1 MLDYLIFSSALFA
14 STFIFYL
21 AVMKLRDARN
31 NGILDTLNW
40 SVIWLAY
47 AILYVGLVLDMLL
60 DWIVLTVMFAEL
72 PREILS
78 TSRVKRHKNFGEGWR
93 KSLATWLCNNFLS
106 PFDPNHC
113 SG

>member
-1 MLDYLIFSSALFA
+1 MLDYLLFSAALFVT
-14 STFIFYL
+14 TFIFYL
-21 AVMKLRDARN
+21 AVMKLRDARDQ
-31 NGILDTLNW
+31 GILNTLNW

-60 DWIVLTVMFAEL
+60 DWIVLTVMFLEL
-72 PREILS
+72 PKEILS
-78 TSRVKRHKNFGEGWR
+78 TSRVKRHKNHGEGWR

-106 PFDPNHC
+106 PFDPTHC